1 MAKSVMVVNED
12 SSILERLKS
21 ILEEENVSVT
31 TAKTNREAMEILE
44 KEKSIDAVLLHTRM
58 PDGREVFVP
67 LVRKDDKTLPLDI
80 EISKDCGKEEI
91 LRFLSRLSNL

>member
-80 EISKDCGKEEI
+80 EISKDCGNEEI